1 MQPGLAAQLPEL
13 TPDRRAIANRAES
26 RRLAVSGDLQNLRVR
41 CEEVMRWVNPP
52 WDPMTQRQDPRPEA
66 QSAYRAGRAKIHTDL
81 VSQVV
86 DRWASLQ
93 AGVPFIFRCKPPF
106 IAPPIDNPN
115 DPEATDE
122 NRKLYEIDRAE
133 AQIHTSSIESQ
144 TTDWML
150 DNNFARTWLWANWS
164 KEAFGKAI
172 IKSGWDP
179 DLQAPTA
186 ELYENP
192 STVAYGWS
200 KRYGTRRLS
209 WVSVFD
215 QLDPSEVYRRF
226 GIGIPVDASGYVDL
240 GSWTGSI
247 DNSDMDTRIE
257 QSGALNRMVT
267 VEEYW
272 EWVPGGW
279 NDDSDEDDTTVTPG
293 YARFA
298 FIIAGRVIEDHEYKF
313 LKRLPFHVLE
323 NSHVPTYMHGKSTAE
338 SAISINSA
346 YDDLLT
352 RQHEVI
358 EFESGPRY
366 LGIGM
371 KNADD
376 VDIPAPFELLPL
388 DDNQMVQQL
397 DTRVDF
403 FPSELHAKQLIEEAL
418 TRATGLTSIAWG
430 MSPNAQTSGRAMS
443 AEWRAVE
450 LPLTARLLNQG
461 PEARELLMCW
471 WDYAEAY
478 SADAR
483 QIAKGDR
490 RFEIIWVPFDIRD
503 KTEKTLDLVQ
513 RLNAHLIDPETAIE
527 ESGYENGAEIMA
539 KIRRYLLDPVWN
551 PLNVQQY
558 LTLQQLALTIRQ
570 TAMQVAQ
577 MEQQMGGQQPGTEG
591 MPAGGP
597 AGGPVDA
604 LAAQGVNAAGQ
615 AAQGATGPVT
625 EANNQPGT
633 APGAGSGLPMDTG
646 ILMRTP
652 MQGGIGNQTQVQLG
666 GPGPAPAGGNVPQ

>member
-1 MQPGLAAQLPEL
+1 MYPGVAAQLPQITE
-13 TPDRRAIANRAES
+13 DDRAIANRAEA
-26 RRLAVSGDLQNLRVR
+26 RRLAISGDLQSLRAR
-41 CEEVMRWVNPP
+41 YEEVMRWINPP
-52 WDPMTQRQDPRPEA
+52 WDPITMRIDPRPET
-66 QSAYRAGRAKIHTDL
+66 QSAYRDGRPKIHTDL

-86 DRWASLQ
+86 DRWAALQ
-93 AGVPFIFRCKPPF
+93 AGVPFIFRCRPPF
-106 IAPPIDNPN
+106 ITPPVENPN
-115 DPEATDE
+115 DPAEMDRT
-122 NRKLYEIDRAE
+122 RKLYEIDRAI
-133 AQIHTSSIESQ
+133 AQVQTSSVEAQ

-150 DNNFARTWLWANWS
+150 ANNFARTWLWANWC

-172 IKSGWDP
+172 IKTGWDP
-179 DLQAPTA
+179 DLQIPTA

-192 STVAYGWS
+192 SSVAYGWS

-215 QLDPSEVYRRF
+215 QLDPTEVYRRF
-226 GIGIPVDASGYVDL
+226 GIGIPVDSSGYVDT
-240 GSWTGSI
+240 GAWSGSI
-247 DNSDMDTRIE
+247 DHTDMDVRAE
-257 QSGALNRMVT
+257 QQETLNRMVT

-272 EWVPGGW
+272 EWVPGGV
-279 NDDSDEDDTTVTPG
+279 DEDDEAKKTKPG
-293 YARFA
+293 FARFA
-298 FIIAGRVIEDHEYKF
+298 FIIAGRVIESHEYDF
-313 LKRLPFHVLE
+313 LKRLPFHIIE
-323 NSHVPTYMHGKSTAE
+323 NSHIPTYLHGKSTAE
-338 SAISINSA
+338 SVISINAA

-366 LGIGM
+366 IGIGM
-371 KNADD
+371 KNSDEA
-376 VDIPAPFELLPL
+376 DIPAPFELLPL
-388 DDNQMVQQL
+388 DDGQTIQQL

-450 LPLTARLLNQG
+450 LPMTSRLLNQG
-461 PEARELLMCW
+461 PEARELIMCW

-478 SADAR
+478 SKDAR
-483 QIAKGDR
+483 DIAKGNR
-490 RFEIIWVPFDIRD
+490 RFDIIWVPFDIRD

-513 RLNAHLIDPETAIE
+513 RLQAHLIDPETAIE

-558 LTLQQLALTIRQ
+558 LTLQQLALQIRQ
-570 TAMQVAQ
+570 TALQTAQ
-577 MEQQMGGQQPGTEG
+577 MEQEAGGQPQGGEG
-591 MPAGGP
+591 MPGGGP
-597 AGGPVDA
+597 AGGPIDSFT
-604 LAAQGVNAAGQ
+604 QGVNAAGQ
-615 AAQGATGPVT
+615 GAQGPSGPVT

-633 APGAGSGLPMDTG
+633 APGAGSGLAMDTG

-652 MQGGIGNQTQVQLG
+652 LGAGGIGNQTQIQLG
-666 GPGPAPAGGNVPQ
+666 GQGPAPTAGNVPT